1 MAQQRVEILNIE
13 TKTLK
18 DLRTEL
24 KALKQQLEQ
33 MVIGSDEYNN
43 TLQEITQRQKELA
56 SVTKSSVSSMEGSYN
71 ALVKQLAELRT
82 AWKMTGDEAERNQ
95 IGEQMSEINS
105 KLKELDAS
113 VGNYQRNVGNYGSA
127 LDGLGEKL
135 NETGFNFDSAIDRSN
150 HWIERGES
158 LEKTSIAMVAS
169 FAMINQ
175 ALSLMGDESEEARE
189 ILEKLQIVMAMTA
202 GLKQIAEGARGFLQ
216 LTKNINLS
224 KVALGGFKTA
234 LIGTGIGALVVAVG
248 MLAANWEKVAKFIG
262 LSTTNQNKFNEKQF
276 SGEERVFGLDYR
288 IAEAEGKTEE
298 ELIKIRRQYYKKML
312 EMAEREYKRL
322 ANADKEQKDK
332 LIEIEKKYLEELQ
345 KLNDDANVL
354 EIKRRRERQAK
365 ALEDANA
372 FAEKRKSALE
382 EAESLEPELT
392 GLDAINAQY
401 KKDLD
406 KYKGYRDKKLLTQSE
421 YNQVEKRLQERYN
434 EELANLQ
441 LQQADEALVKLEE
454 EQQGRLAMV
463 DRLNM
468 EYSLKAT
475 QAMDE
480 YNSKMTDLNIAGENS
495 EMRELTETFI
505 QSQIDALIKL
515 KEAIS
520 VYGDEAK
527 DAIAQIDSEISNL
540 ENQKKDN
547 EAGENDDRLNNV
559 LELGDILI
567 STADAVGSAWSNVF
581 SSINDGI
588 ASVGDS
594 INKGEK
600 GWTKYGKVAS
610 AGLGVAANM
619 LGTLADMQDTQ
630 TEEGFEK
637 NKKLQIASATMAMLT
652 GIVNT
657 WMSVMSKENSWMT
670 IWGQVAAGASISAMM
685 LATGLA
691 QINQIKSTTFEGG
704 GSGASATPS
713 MTAVQAIA
721 PAMDPVQNVQGASVE
736 SEVKDQRVYVLE
748 SDITST
754 VNKVHVTQDEAVF

>member
-18 DLRTEL
+18 DLRNEL

-33 MVIGSDEYNN
+33 MAIGSDEYNN
-43 TLQEITQRQKELA
+43 TLQEITQKQKELA
-56 SVTKSSVSSMEGSYN
+56 SVTKSSVADMEGSYN
-71 ALVKQLAELRT
+71 ALVKQLAELRA
-82 AWKMTGDEAERNQ
+82 AWKATGDEAERNQ

-113 VGNYQRNVGNYGSA
+113 VGNYQRNVGNYESA

-135 NETGFNFDSAIDRSN
+135 NQTGFNIDNAINKSEEWVGVTDN
-150 HWIERGES
+150 M
-158 LEKTSIAMVAS
+158 EKTTIAMVGA
-169 FAMINQ
+169 FALVDQ
-175 ALSLMGDESEEARE
+175 ALALMGDESEETRE
-189 ILEKLQIVMAMTA
+189 ILQKLQLVMAMS
-202 GLKQIAEGARGFLQ
+202 GGFKQIAEGAKGFLQ
-216 LTKNINLS
+216 LTKSINIS
-224 KVALGGFKTA
+224 KIALGGFKTA

-276 SGEERVFGLDYR
+276 NGEERLFGLDYR

-298 ELIKIRRQYYKKML
+298 ELIKIRRQYYKRML
-312 EMAEREYKRL
+312 EMAERESKRL
-322 ANADKEQKDK
+322 ENADKEQKEK
-332 LIEIEKKYLEELQ
+332 SIELEKKYREELQ
-345 KLNDDANVL
+345 KVNDDANVL
-354 EIKRRRERQAK
+354 EIKRRKERQDK
-365 ALEDANA
+365 ALEDAKA

-382 EAESLEPELT
+382 EAESLAPELT

-441 LQQADEALVKLEE
+441 LQQAEEAQVKLEE

-463 DRLNM
+463 DKLNK
-468 EYSLKAT
+468 EYSLEAT
-475 QAMDE
+475 KAMDE

-495 EMRELTETFI
+495 EMRKLTETFI
-505 QSQIDALIKL
+505 QSQIDALVKL

-527 DAIAQIDSEISNL
+527 EAIAQIDSEISNL
-540 ENQKKDN
+540 ENQDKENK
-547 EAGENDDRLNNV
+547 AGENDDRLNNV

-637 NKKLQIASATMAMLT
+637 NKKLQIASATMSMLG

-657 WMSVMSKENSWMT
+657 WQSVMSKENSWMT
-670 IWGQVAAGASISAMM
+670 IWGQVAAGTTISAMM

-691 QINQIKSTTFEGG
+691 QINQIKSTTFDGG
-704 GSGASATPS
+704 GGAAVTPNV
-713 MTAVQAIA
+713 TAVSALQN
-721 PAMDPVQNVQGASVE
+721 PVQTVNEVQGASTE
-736 SEVKDQRVYVLE
+736 GEVKDQRVYVLE
-748 SDITST
+748 SDIAEVTT
-754 VNKVHVTQDEAVF
+754 KVNVTQSEARF